1 MTEPTLPHLPC
12 RTKLAKHLSLHG
24 LMQSALAHAAKMNP
38 AYLSMLLSGRKP
50 LTDPYVFLSENILE
64 HGSVDN
70 LVCSWGD

>member
-1 MTEPTLPHLPC
+1 MTEPTIPHLPC

-50 LTDPYVFLSENILE
+50 LTDYHKLRLNRGFEAL
-64 HGSVDN
+64 N
-70 LVCSWGD
+70 LPAPW